1 MEAANGKVEFVSY
14 RLRLIDDQLDS
25 LFPDLAAIAIE
36 GAKGVGKTA
45 TASRRAASVLSL
57 DDEGRLAVMRSDA
70 KVILNYERPVL
81 IDEWQLHPPVWDV
94 VRRAVDHDR
103 SGQQFLLA
111 GSATPGRNIRIHS
124 GAGRIVSLHMR
135 PMALCERG
143 LVESQISLGSL
154 LNDSPGPLHAE
165 TQFLLVDYVQEIL
178 ASGFPGIR
186 DLRDRA
192 RYQALNSYVDRALDR
207 DIVEAGKEVRRP
219 EALKGWLRAYAAA
232 TSTTTSYNTILKAAT
247 PGESDKP
254 ARQTVTGYREA
265 LERMWLL
272 DAVPAWW
279 PTFSP
284 LKRLAQ
290 APKHHLADPALA
302 AILVDATQSTLL
314 AGDGPKRPD
323 GETFLGLLFE
333 SLVTLSIRVIS
344 EALGATTSH
353 LRTQNGD
360 HEIDLI
366 IEGRGGRTLAIEVKL
381 STTITDRDVR
391 HLNWLH
397 QQIGDRLVGRIVI
410 NPGRVAY
417 RRPDGVAVIPL
428 ALIGR

>member
-1 MEAANGKVEFVSY
+1 MPY
-14 RLRLIDDQLDS
+14 RRRLIDDELDA

-45 TASRRAASVLSL
+45 TASRRAASILAL
-57 DDEGRLAVMRSDA
+57 DNEDRLAIVRSD
-70 KVILNYERPVL
+70 VQSILNYERPL
-81 IDEWQLHPPVWDV
+81 LLDEWQLHPPVWDV
-94 VRRAVDHDR
+94 VRRSVDADS
-103 SGQQFLLA
+103 SGTQFLLA
-111 GSATPGRNIRIHS
+111 GSAAPGRNVRIHS
-124 GAGRIVSLHMR
+124 GAGRIVSMRMR

-143 LVESQISLGSL
+143 VVDAQISLGSM
-154 LNDSPGPLHAE
+154 LNQRTNKLHAE
-165 TQFLLVDYVQEIL
+165 TTFSLADYVHEIL

-186 DLRDRA
+186 DLPDRA
-192 RYQALNSYVDRALDR
+192 RNQALRSYVSRALDR
-207 DIVEAGKEVRRP
+207 DIAEAGTEVRRP

-232 TSTTTSYNTILKAAT
+232 TSTTTSYNTILNAAT

-254 ARQTVTGYREA
+254 ARQTVAGYREA

-302 AILVDATQSTLL
+302 AILVDANSSTLL
-314 AGDGPKRPD
+314 AGEGPKRPD

-333 SLVTLSIRVIS
+333 SLVTLTMRVIAD
-344 EALGATTSH
+344 ALDATTSH

-366 IEGRGGRTLAIEVKL
+366 IEGTGGRTIAIEVKL

-391 HLNWLH
+391 HLHWLH
-397 QQIGDRLVGRIVI
+397 QQIGDRLVDRIVI
-410 NPGRVAY
+410 NPGRTAY
-417 RRPDGVAVIPL
+417 RRRDGVAVVPL
-428 ALIGR
+428 ALIGL